1 MFVSLASRR
10 LTDVGERSEMLK
22 YVSKIVND
30 DLGKVNEDLV
40 ARDHRDHWREI
51 RKSG

>member
-1 MFVSLASRR
+1 MSLASRP

-22 YVSKIVND
+22 HVGRMVS
-30 DLGKVNEDLV
+30 EDLEKVREDQV

-51 RKSG
+51 RKSGE